1 MMEAPELIV
10 TNSQGTAIVT
20 EQVRHPRDVTYF
32 RSDLLIDPNAVHMNM
47 LRGTLA
53 KPSVDQIVHI
63 YGPEALALSP
73 EVAKLV
79 AEAEARGME
88 RAAAFLDARHTTYMT
103 SKGRNPQDY
112 GSGFSLSAD
121 ALRSEA
127 AAIRRAAE
135 GTGT

>member
-1 MMEAPELIV
+1 MDAPELIV

-20 EQVRHPRDVTYF
+20 EQVRHPRDVTYI

-63 YGPEALALSP
+63 YGPEALAASP

-79 AEAEARGME
+79 AEE
-88 RAAAFLDARHTTYMT
+88 R
-103 SKGRNPQDY
+103 
-112 GSGFSLSAD
+112 
-121 ALRSEA
+121 EA
-127 AAIRRAAE
+127 AVGGRTGGASGCDPSMCWRPAHAARRD
-135 GTGT
+135 GR

>member
-1 MMEAPELIV
+1 MDAPELIV

-20 EQVRHPRDVTYF
+20 EQVRHPRDVTYI

-63 YGPEALALSP
+63 YGPEALAASP

-79 AEAEARGME
+79 ADAEVRGME
-88 RAAAFLDARHTTYMT
+88 RAAAKLHWLWDADGT
-103 SKGRNPQDY
+103 KGERRV
-112 GSGFSLSAD
+112 AD
-121 ALRSEA
+121 ESA
-127 AAIRRAAE
+127 AAIRAEAAAFARPS
-135 GTGT
+135 

>member
-1 MMEAPELIV
+1 MDAPELIV

-20 EQVRHPRDVTYF
+20 EQVQHPRDVTYI

-63 YGPEALALSP
+63 YGPEALAASP
-73 EVAKLV
+73 DVAKLV
-79 AEAEARGME
+79 GDAEARGME
-88 RAAAFLDARHTTYMT
+88 RAAGMCARYVTPY
-103 SKGRNPQDY
+103 GRS
-112 GSGFSLSAD
+112 GSSMDLVEGAVHRM
-121 ALRSEA
+121 AIAIRAEA

-135 GTGT
+135 ETGA